1 MKKFIYWVLPLLF
14 VTGSITSGCDNKQET
29 LPNSRVVQSFDQNWR
44 FIQEDQEGA
53 ENVRFNDNTWR
64 LLNVPHDWS
73 IEGEFDRD
81 NPTARGGAY
90 LPSGIGWYRNSFTIP
105 KSAQGRKVWI
115 NFGGLMANSDV
126 FINGHHLGHRPYGY
140 VEINYDLT
148 DHLNYGK
155 ENVIAVRLDNTL
167 QPASRWFTGAG
178 IYRHVDLIIKEATYV
193 DHNGVFV
200 ITPEVSEDI
209 ANVRVRTDVVNAGE
223 SADVWVKSSLLASDG
238 TVVATDSVSKYLEQN
253 EKFTFDQSLD
263 VETPKLWSLNN
274 PEMYV
279 NETEVWVNGQ
289 LKDEVV
295 TNFGIRS
302 FHFDA
307 QKGFILN
314 GENIRLKGVCL
325 HQDGGAVG
333 SAVPRGVWEE
343 RLAQLKSIG
352 INAIRTAHHPFAPE
366 FLEACDQMGIFV
378 MNESFDTWRAKKN
391 HADYGYQHYFD
402 EWWEEDTK
410 AMVLLDRN
418 HPSIFITSIGNE
430 IRDNLNNE
438 QGFETFKMQRDLI
451 HSLDGT
457 RPVTMGLFR
466 PNQARVYQNGFAEMM
481 DVVGQNYRE
490 DELAQ
495 ATKDHPDWKVIGTEN
510 GHTRQAYLVWRDNPS
525 IAGHFLWTG
534 YDYLGEADWP
544 EISHDFGLFD
554 RAGFTKPRTYERM
567 SWWSEEPMVRI
578 FRREHHL
585 GQGGLIDDWTPIDI
599 GAYDEASLEIY
610 TNCEEVEVFHNDK
623 SLGVKKRPKDHSPIM
638 YRLTFQPGSIKAV
651 ARNKGEVVAVH
662 EMKTAD
668 DASKIKLSSSK
679 SVLSN
684 DWEDVAIVRVQLVD
698 DNDTHSPNVDKVLH
712 FEVIGDG
719 ELVAFDNGARDSHES
734 FFGDKRRTSRGQV
747 MAIVR
752 ATSDEG
758 SFQLKV
764 SGDGLE
770 TASVEFSNE

>member
-1 MKKFIYWVLPLLF
+1 MKQFSYLVLPLLF
-14 VTGSITSGCDNKQET
+14 VFCLITSGCDNQQKP
-29 LPNSRVVQSFDQNWR
+29 LPNSRVVQSFNQDWK

-53 ENVRFNDNTWR
+53 ENVRFNDSKWR
-64 LLNVPHDWS
+64 HLDVPHDWS
-73 IEGEFDRD
+73 IEGEFDQD
-81 NPTARGGAY
+81 NPTSRGGAY
-90 LPSGIGWYRNSFTIP
+90 LPSGIGWYRKSFTIP
-105 KSAQGRKVWI
+105 KSAQDRKVWI

-126 FINGHHLGHRPYGY
+126 YINGHHLGHRPYGY

-148 DHLNYGK
+148 DYLNYGK

-178 IYRHVDLIIKEATYV
+178 IYRHVDLIIKESTYV

-200 ITPEVSEDI
+200 TTPEVSDDR
-209 ANVRVRTDVVNAGE
+209 ATVRVRTDVVNTGE
-223 SADVWVKSSLLASDG
+223 SSEVLVKSILLTSNG
-238 TVVATDSVSKYLEQN
+238 TVVATDSVRKDIGQN
-253 EKFTFDQSLD
+253 GNFTFDQSLD
-263 VETPKLWSLNN
+263 VKTPKLWSLNN

-289 LKDEVV
+289 LKDEVA

-343 RLAQLKSIG
+343 RLVQLKSVG

-366 FLEACDQMGIFV
+366 FLEACDQMGFFV

-457 RPVTMGLFR
+457 RPVTLGLFR
-466 PNQARVYQNGFAEMM
+466 PNQANVYQNGFAEMM

-495 ATKDHPDWKVIGTEN
+495 ASKDHPDWKVMGTEN

-544 EISHDFGLFD
+544 EVSHDFGLFD

-567 SWWSEEPMVRI
+567 SWWSDEPMVRI

-585 GQGGLIDDWTPIDI
+585 GQGGLIDDWTPTDV

-610 TNCEEVEVFHNDK
+610 TNCDEVEVFHNDQ
-623 SLGVKKRPKDHSPIM
+623 SLGVKKRPKDHSPIK
-638 YRLTFQPGSIKAV
+638 YRLTFQPGSIKAF

-662 EMKTAD
+662 EMNTAG
-668 DASKIKLSSSK
+668 DASNIKLSSSK
-679 SVLSN
+679 SILSN
-684 DWEDVAIVRVQLVD
+684 DWEDVAIVRVQLID
-698 DNDTHSPNVDKVLH
+698 ENGTHSPNVDKVLN

-719 ELVAFDNGARDSHES
+719 ELVAFDNGARDSHEP

-752 ATSDEG
+752 ATSDGG

-770 TASVEFSNE
+770 TASVEFTNE